1 LAHKE
6 LRLIRLLP
14 LVMAVFLLAG
24 ACTATAAGPGPA
36 PAAPP
41 ASAAPADTAVLTQKG
56 DPARSGWNRH
66 ETVLTQADV
75 NPADFG
81 RRTTYPVDGAIYA
94 QPLFVPGLSV
104 AGGTHNVVVVATEHD
119 SVYAFDADATGP
131 AHAPLWHRALLPPGA
146 RSVSAAN
153 DITCAAISPEVGI
166 TGTPVIDPATHTLYV
181 VATTK
186 DSNGVA
192 FRLYAVD
199 LRTGADRVPPVRIT
213 ASVPGTAPDA
223 VHGTVSFDPRYEQQ
237 RMGLLLLGGVVY
249 VAFASYCD
257 QDPSHGWIL
266 GYRATDLRRSVV
278 YNDSPNKSPG
288 AKRPGGSG
296 LWESETG
303 LTADSAGSIYVVSGN
318 GPFDLDTGGANA
330 GNSLLRFVPDGG
342 TLRLADYFAPFH
354 QSCLNDHDQ
363 DLGSGAPL
371 LLPQSGEV
379 LFVGKEGR
387 IYLTRADHLGGNQP
401 LTMPCAQAR
410 ETVSVDRIVQE
421 LPNDTVQGGVWG
433 SETYWTDGAQT
444 YLYTAGVADHLR
456 AWRLTGGTLATPSV
470 GQASSALAYP
480 GGVPVL
486 SSAGDTAGT
495 AILWIVSMG
504 SGPALRAY
512 DPANLGHELYASDR
526 VKQRDGLTGYAN
538 FTVPTVAAGRVFV
551 GTKSSLVVYGPLR

>member
-1 LAHKE
+1 MIRRLA
-6 LRLIRLLP
+6 
-14 LVMAVFLLAG
+14 LVIAVFLLAA
-24 ACTATAAGPGPA
+24 ACTTAGPTPA

-41 ASAAPADTAVLTQKG
+41 ASGSAAAPANTAVLTQKG

-75 NPADFG
+75 NSADFG

-94 QPLFVPGLSV
+94 QPLFVPGVSV
-104 AGGTHNVVVVATEHD
+104 AGGRHNVVVVATEHD

-131 AHAPLWHRALLPPGA
+131 AHAPLWHRTLLPPGA
-146 RSVSAAN
+146 RPVSAAN
-153 DITCAAISPEVGI
+153 DVTCTAIAPEVGI
-166 TGTPVIDPATHTLYV
+166 TGTPVIDPATGTLYV
-181 VATTK
+181 AATTK
-186 DSNGVA
+186 DSDGLA
-192 FRLYAVD
+192 FRLYALD
-199 LRTGADRVPPVRIT
+199 LRTGADRVPPTRIAAT
-213 ASVPGTAPDA
+213 VPGTAPDA
-223 VHGTVSFDPRYEQQ
+223 VHGTVSFDARYEQQ

-266 GYRATDLRRSVV
+266 GYRASDLTPTMV
-278 YNDSPNKSPG
+278 YNDSPNKGTSG
-288 AKRPGGSG
+288 KRPGGSG

-303 LTADSAGSIYVVSGN
+303 LTADSAGDIYVVSGN

-371 LLPQSGEV
+371 LLPQFGEV

-401 LTMPCAQAR
+401 LTMTCAQAR
-410 ETVSVDRIVQE
+410 GIVGVDRIVQE

-433 SETYWTDGAQT
+433 SETYWTGGGQT

-456 AWRLTGGTLATPSV
+456 AWRLTPGGTMAVPSV
-470 GQASSALAYP
+470 GQASEALAYP

-486 SSAGDTAGT
+486 SSAGDTPGT
-495 AILWIVSMG
+495 AILWIVGMG
-504 SGPALRAY
+504 DAGPALRAY
-512 DPANLGHELYASDR
+512 DPANLGHELYASDLN
-526 VKQRDGLTGYAN
+526 KARDGLTGYAN

-551 GTKSSLVVYGPLR
+551 GTKSSLVVFGPLH

>member
-1 LAHKE
+1 MF
-6 LRLIRLLP
+6 RRLP
-14 LVMAVFLLAG
+14 LVVVLLLAAG
-24 ACTATAAGPGPA
+24 CTAAGPAPVVAPPA
-36 PAAPP
+36 P
-41 ASAAPADTAVLTQKG
+41 ASAAAPANTAVLTQKD
-56 DPARSGWNRH
+56 DPARSGWNQH
-66 ETVLTQADV
+66 ETVLNQTNV

-94 QPLFVPGLSV
+94 QPLFVPGLFV

-119 SVYAFDADATGP
+119 SVYAFDADVTGP

-146 RSVSAAN
+146 QPVSAAN
-153 DITCAAISPEVGI
+153 DVTCTAISPEVGV
-166 TGTPVIDPATHTLYV
+166 TGTPVIDPATDTLYV

-186 DSNGVA
+186 DSGGIA
-192 FRLYAVD
+192 FRLYALD
-199 LRTGADRVPPVRIT
+199 LRTGANRVPPVRIT

-223 VHGTVSFDPRYEQQ
+223 VHGLVGFDARYEQQ

-266 GYRATDLRRSVV
+266 GYRVADLRRTVV
-278 YNDSPNKSPG
+278 YNDSPNLGSS

-296 LWESETG
+296 LWEAETG

-318 GPFDLDTGGANA
+318 GPFDLDAGGANA
-330 GNSLLRFVPDGG
+330 GNSLLRFVPSGG
-342 TLRLADYFAPFH
+342 TLRLVDYFAPFH
-354 QSCLNDHDQ
+354 QVCLNDHDQ

-371 LLPQSGEV
+371 LLPQFGEV
-379 LFVGKEGR
+379 LLVGKEGR
-387 IYLTRADHLGGNQP
+387 VYVTRADHLGGHQP
-401 LTMPCAQAR
+401 LTISCAQAR
-410 ETVSVDRIVQE
+410 ETVGVDRIVQE

-433 SETYWTDGAQT
+433 SETYWGN

-456 AWRLTGGTLATPSV
+456 AWRLTGGVVAVPSV
-470 GQASSALAYP
+470 GQAPESLAYP

-486 SSAGDTAGT
+486 SSAGDSPGT

-504 SGPALRAY
+504 DAGPALRAY
-512 DPANLGHELYASDR
+512 DPADLAHELYASDR
-526 VKQRDGLTGYAN
+526 NKKRDGLTGYAN

-551 GTKSSLVVYGPLR
+551 GTKAALVVFGPLR